1 MRHGTR
7 QFWHLVETSYLAKS
21 STFRTA
27 EFIIQALYPAW
38 KTCDSNEHQYTEEI
52 LSRFSDLFRALR
64 VLSYIFR
71 FYHSGNKTF
80 KLSRKYLSMGLSQ
93 DEISFMRHR
102 LIILCQ
108 SSHFPEYSI
117 LKERI
122 TLPRKSSLLI
132 FNLLV
137 NSKVVLST
145 QHTCVHCTIC
155 NSTLSCHFILNFFF
169 IFSSFWFLVLL

>member
-7 QFWHLVETSYLAKS
+7 QFWHLVEGSYLAMYFM
-21 STFRTA
+21 FRMA
-27 EFIIQALYPAW
+27 EIIIQALYPAW
-38 KTCDSNEHQYTEEI
+38 TTCDSNEHQYTEEI
-52 LSRFSDLFRALR
+52 LSRFSDVSLAMQ

-71 FYHSGNKTF
+71 FYNSVNKTY
-80 KLSRKYLSMGLSQ
+80 KLSQLSMELSQ
-93 DEISFMRHR
+93 DEISFVKRR
-102 LIILCQ
+102 LIILYK
-108 SSHFPEYSI
+108 SFHFSEYSI
-117 LKERI
+117 SKERT

-137 NSKVVLST
+137 NFKMVLST
-145 QHTCVHCTIC
+145 QHTCVHCTIR